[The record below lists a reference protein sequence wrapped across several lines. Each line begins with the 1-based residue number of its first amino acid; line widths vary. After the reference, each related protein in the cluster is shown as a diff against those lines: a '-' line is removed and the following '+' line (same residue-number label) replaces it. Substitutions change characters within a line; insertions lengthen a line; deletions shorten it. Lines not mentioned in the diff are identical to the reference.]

1 MEQELIKELNKQII
15 ERFEETKKIL
25 EERISSLKSIIE
37 NENTNEKLKSNVEVV
52 LKDIEKARDN
62 ITTEIE
68 RMKDLD
74 SEDKAV
80 FYGEGTFGEES
91 KYSDKLASS
100 IEKNATIDEKIKEVN
115 DKKEKIQ
122 ERVKEKVKDETD
134 SSRLGKTV
142 ASVNESL
149 ESRITKLRT
158 KQGKIKDKQRKIVN
172 KATEQKLREYLGR
185 INIKDIERQ
194 KKIEEKIAKRDEE
207 IEKLNTERK
216 TLGEIKGNLL
226 GDKSLI
232 SKGLGIKV
240 AFNEKLTQ
248 ARINR
253 LKAKRGI
260 LKFRS
265 RHMIQANVNKNLIAR
280 MKDKVVR
287 FGKALG
293 ESIKSGIAG
302 FKETYEEYMNDGSYT
317 SGAYRASV
325 R

>member
-1 MEQELIKELNKQII
+1 MEQELIKDLNKQII
-15 ERFEETKKIL
+15 ERFEGTSEIL
-25 EERISSLKSIIE
+25 EGRITSLEKIIK
-37 NENTNEKLKSNVEVV
+37 NENIDKKLKSNIDIV
-52 LKDIEKARDN
+52 LKDLKKAKDN
-62 ITTEIE
+62 IDAEIA

-74 SEDKAV
+74 KENKAV
-80 FYGEGTFGEES
+80 FYGKDTFGEES

-100 IEKNATIDEKIKEVN
+100 IEKNATIDEEIKEEN

-122 ERVKEKVKDETD
+122 KRVKENVKDETD

-149 ESRITKLRT
+149 DKRITKLRT

-207 IEKLNTERK
+207 IEELNTERK
-216 TLGEIKGNLL
+216 TLGEIKGDLL
-226 GDKSLI
+226 GNKSLI
-232 SKGLGIKV
+232 SKEFIKV

-280 MKDKVVR
+280 MKYKV
-287 FGKALG
+287 KALG

-302 FKETYEEYMNDGSYT
+302 FKEKYGEYMNNNSYT
-317 SGAYRASV
+317 SGAYHTR
-325 R
+325 

>member
-1 MEQELIKELNKQII
+1 MKKLLFILLACFVSFAFADISDECRNKTKDECLSYLSQKCDENNCEYCQKLITSLNVSFVATQNLTVNFDTKQEKEIKL
-15 ERFEETKKIL
+15 
-25 EERISSLKSIIE
+25 
-37 NENTNEKLKSNVEVV
+37 EKLK
-52 LKDIEKARDN
+52 
-62 ITTEIE
+62 
-68 RMKDLD
+68 
-74 SEDKAV
+74 
-80 FYGEGTFGEES
+80 
-91 KYSDKLASS
+91 
-100 IEKNATIDEKIKEVN
+100 
-115 DKKEKIQ
+115 
-122 ERVKEKVKDETD
+122 
-134 SSRLGKTV
+134 
-142 ASVNESL
+142 
-149 ESRITKLRT
+149 T
-158 KQGKIKDKQRKIVN
+158 KQGKIAAKQRKIVN

-185 INIKDIERQ
+185 INTKDIERQ
-194 KKIEEKIAKRDEE
+194 NKNEEKIAKRDEE
-207 IEKLNTERK
+207 IDKLNTERE

-302 FKETYEEYMNDGSYT
+302 FKETYEKITFYLVSLFCFICLC
-317 SGAYRASV
+317 
-325 R
+325 

>member
-1 MEQELIKELNKQII
+1 MEQELIEDLNKKII
-15 ERFEETKKIL
+15 KRFEGTSEIL
-25 EERISSLKSIIE
+25 EDRITSLEKIIE
-37 NENTNEKLKSNVEVV
+37 NENTDKKLKDNIEIV
-52 LKDIEKARDN
+52 LKDLKKAKYN
-62 ITTEIE
+62 IDAEIE
-68 RMKDLD
+68 RMQKD
-74 SEDKAV
+74 KTV
-80 FYGEGTFGEES
+80 FYVEDS
-91 KYSDKLASS
+91 KYSDELTSS
-100 IEKNATIDEKIKEVN
+100 IEKNATIDEKIKEDT

-122 ERVKEKVKDETD
+122 EREKERVKEKVKDETD

-149 ESRITKLRT
+149 DKRITKLRT

-207 IEKLNTERK
+207 IEKLNTERAG
-216 TLGEIKGNLL
+216 LGEIKGDLL
-226 GDKSLI
+226 GSKSLI

-280 MKDKVVR
+280 MKDKVVK

-302 FKETYEEYMNDGSYT
+302 FKETYEEYIN
-317 SGAYRASV
+317 GAPGYV
-325 R
+325 PKHL

>member
-1 MEQELIKELNKQII
+1 MEQELIEDLNKKII
-15 ERFEETKKIL
+15 KRFEGTSEIL
-25 EERISSLKSIIE
+25 EGRITSLEKIIE
-37 NENTNEKLKSNVEVV
+37 NENTDKKLKDNIEIV
-52 LKDIEKARDN
+52 LKDLKKAKYN
-62 ITTEIE
+62 IDAEIE
-68 RMKDLD
+68 RMQKD
-74 SEDKAV
+74 KTV
-80 FYGEGTFGEES
+80 FYVEDS
-91 KYSDKLASS
+91 KYSDKLTSS
-100 IEKNATIDEKIKEVN
+100 KKKNATIDEKIKEEN

-122 ERVKEKVKDETD
+122 KRVKENVKDETD

-149 ESRITKLRT
+149 DKRITKLRT

-216 TLGEIKGNLL
+216 TLGEIKGDLL
-226 GDKSLI
+226 GDNSLI
-232 SKGLGIKV
+232 SKGFIKV

-253 LKAKRGI
+253 LKAKRGV
-260 LKFRS
+260 LKFWDRQ
-265 RHMIQANVNKNLIAR
+265 MIQANVNKNLIAR
-280 MKDKVVR
+280 MKNKVVK
-287 FGKALG
+287 FSKAIG

-302 FKETYEEYMNDGSYT
+302 FKETYEEYIN
-317 SGAYRASV
+317 GAPGYV
-325 R
+325 PKHL

>member
-62 ITTEIE
+62 ITTEID

-80 FYGEGTFGEES
+80 FYGEDTFGEES
-91 KYSDKLASS
+91 KYSDKLTSSMERNAS
-100 IEKNATIDEKIKEVN
+100 IEEKIGNISELK
-115 DKKEKIQ
+115 D
-122 ERVKEKVKDETD
+122 RV
-134 SSRLGKTV
+134 SSLGSGKTV
-142 ASVNESL
+142 SSVNKSL
-149 ESRITKLRT
+149 ESRIEKLKT
-158 KQGKIKDKQRKIVN
+158 KQGKIAAKQRKIVN
-172 KATEQKLREYLGR
+172 KATEQKLREYLGK
-185 INIKDIERQ
+185 INTKDIERQ
-194 KKIEEKIAKRDEE
+194 NKNEEKIAKRDEE
-207 IEKLNTERK
+207 IDKLNTERE

-280 MKDKVVR
+280 MKEKVVR
-287 FGKALG
+287 FGKVLG

-302 FKETYEEYMNDGSYT
+302 FKETYEKYMSDGSYT

>member
-37 NENTNEKLKSNVEVV
+37 NENINEKLKSNVEIV

-62 ITTEIE
+62 ITTEID

-80 FYGEGTFGEES
+80 FYGEDTFGEES
-91 KYSDKLASS
+91 KYSDKLTSSMERNAS
-100 IEKNATIDEKIKEVN
+100 IEEKIGNISELK
-115 DKKEKIQ
+115 D
-122 ERVKEKVKDETD
+122 RV
-134 SSRLGKTV
+134 SSLGSGKTV
-142 ASVNESL
+142 SSVNKSL
-149 ESRITKLRT
+149 ESRIEKLKT
-158 KQGKIKDKQRKIVN
+158 KQGKIAAKQRKIVN

-185 INIKDIERQ
+185 INTKDIERQ
-194 KKIEEKIAKRDEE
+194 NKNEEKIAKRDEE
-207 IEKLNTERK
+207 IDKLNTERE

-226 GDKSLI
+226 GDNSLI

-280 MKDKVVR
+280 MKEKVVR

-302 FKETYEEYMNDGSYT
+302 FKETYEKYMSDGSYT

>member
-91 KYSDKLASS
+91 KYSDKLTSSMERNAS
-100 IEKNATIDEKIKEVN
+100 IEEKIGNISELK
-115 DKKEKIQ
+115 D
-122 ERVKEKVKDETD
+122 RV
-134 SSRLGKTV
+134 SSLGSGKTV
-142 ASVNESL
+142 SSVNKSL
-149 ESRITKLRT
+149 ESRIEKLKT
-158 KQGKIKDKQRKIVN
+158 KQGKIAAKQRKIVN
-172 KATEQKLREYLGR
+172 KATEQKLREYLGK
-185 INIKDIERQ
+185 INTKDIERQ
-194 KKIEEKIAKRDEE
+194 NKNEEKIAKKDEE
-207 IEKLNTERK
+207 IDKLNTERE

-280 MKDKVVR
+280 MKEKVVR

-302 FKETYEEYMNDGSYT
+302 FKETYEKYMSDGSYT

>member
-25 EERISSLKSIIE
+25 EERINSLESIIE

-68 RMKDLD
+68 RMKELD
-74 SEDKAV
+74 NKNKAV
-80 FYGEGTFGEES
+80 FYGEDTFGEES
-91 KYSDKLASS
+91 KYSDKLTSS
-100 IEKNATIDEKIKEVN
+100 MEKNASIDEKIGDINELKN
-115 DKKEKIQ
+115 RI
-122 ERVKEKVKDETD
+122 
-134 SSRLGKTV
+134 SSLGSGKTV
-142 ASVNESL
+142 SSVNKSL
-149 ESRITKLRT
+149 ESRIEKLKT
-158 KQGKIKDKQRKIVN
+158 KQGKIAAKQRKIVN

-207 IEKLNTERK
+207 IEKLNTERAG
-216 TLGEIKGNLL
+216 LGEIKGDLL
-226 GDKSLI
+226 GSKSLI

-280 MKDKVVR
+280 MKDKVVK

-317 SGAYRASV
+317 SDAYRASV

>member
-1 MEQELIKELNKQII
+1 MEQELIKELNEQII
-15 ERFEETKKIL
+15 VSFAGTSKIL
-25 EERISSLKSIIE
+25 GDRIISLEKIIE
-37 NENTNEKLKSNVEVV
+37 NKNTDKKLKNNIEIV
-52 LKDIEKARDN
+52 LKDLKKAKDN
-62 ITTEIE
+62 IDDEIE
-68 RMKDLD
+68 RMQNHDDKD
-74 SEDKAV
+74 KTV
-80 FYGEGTFGEES
+80 FYVEDS
-91 KYSDKLASS
+91 KYSDELTSS
-100 IEKNATIDEKIKEVN
+100 IEKNATIDEKIKEDT

-122 ERVKEKVKDETD
+122 EREKERVKEKVKDETD

-149 ESRITKLRT
+149 DKRITKLRT

-207 IEKLNTERK
+207 IEKLNTERAG
-216 TLGEIKGNLL
+216 LGEIKGDLL
-226 GDKSLI
+226 GSKSLI

-280 MKDKVVR
+280 MKDKVVK

-317 SGAYRASV
+317 SDAYRARS
-325 R
+325 

>member
-62 ITTEIE
+62 ITTEID

-80 FYGEGTFGEES
+80 FYGEDTFGEES
-91 KYSDKLASS
+91 KYSDKLTSSMERNAS
-100 IEKNATIDEKIKEVN
+100 IEEKIGNISELK
-115 DKKEKIQ
+115 D
-122 ERVKEKVKDETD
+122 RV
-134 SSRLGKTV
+134 SSLGSGKTV
-142 ASVNESL
+142 SSVNKSL
-149 ESRITKLRT
+149 ESRIEKLKT
-158 KQGKIKDKQRKIVN
+158 KQGKIAAKQRKIVN

-185 INIKDIERQ
+185 INTKDIERQ
-194 KKIEEKIAKRDEE
+194 NKNEEKIAKRDEE
-207 IEKLNTERK
+207 IDKLNTERE

-280 MKDKVVR
+280 MKEKVVR

-302 FKETYEEYMNDGSYT
+302 FKETYEKYMSDGSYT

>member
-25 EERISSLKSIIE
+25 EERISSLNSIIE

-80 FYGEGTFGEES
+80 FYGEDTFGEES
-91 KYSDKLASS
+91 KYSDKLTSSMERNAS
-100 IEKNATIDEKIKEVN
+100 IEEKIGNISELK
-115 DKKEKIQ
+115 D
-122 ERVKEKVKDETD
+122 RV
-134 SSRLGKTV
+134 SSLGSGKTV
-142 ASVNESL
+142 SSVNKSL
-149 ESRITKLRT
+149 ESRIEKLKT
-158 KQGKIKDKQRKIVN
+158 KQGKIAAKQRKIVN
-172 KATEQKLREYLGR
+172 KATEQKLREYLGK
-185 INIKDIERQ
+185 INTKDIERQ
-194 KKIEEKIAKRDEE
+194 NKNEEKIAKRDEE
-207 IEKLNTERK
+207 IDKLNTERE

-280 MKDKVVR
+280 MKEKVVR
-287 FGKALG
+287 FGKVLG

-302 FKETYEEYMNDGSYT
+302 FKETYEKYMSDGSYT

>member
-62 ITTEIE
+62 ITTEID

-80 FYGEGTFGEES
+80 FYGEDTFGEES
-91 KYSDKLASS
+91 KYSDKLTSSMERNAS
-100 IEKNATIDEKIKEVN
+100 IEEKIGNISELK
-115 DKKEKIQ
+115 D
-122 ERVKEKVKDETD
+122 RV
-134 SSRLGKTV
+134 SSLGSGKTV
-142 ASVNESL
+142 SSVNKSL
-149 ESRITKLRT
+149 ESRIEKLKT
-158 KQGKIKDKQRKIVN
+158 KQGKIAAKQRKIVN

-185 INIKDIERQ
+185 INTKDIERQ
-194 KKIEEKIAKRDEE
+194 NKNEEKIAKKDEE
-207 IEKLNTERK
+207 IDKLNTERE

-226 GDKSLI
+226 GDNSLI

-240 AFNEKLTQ
+240 AFNEKLTH
-248 ARINR
+248 ARIKR

-302 FKETYEEYMNDGSYT
+302 FKETYEKYMNDASYT